1 MTAAVPQHG
10 TYGLVAEFHTD
21 RELVRA
27 ARRAREA
34 GYTKVEAYSPFP
46 VADLEEALAL
56 PRSRVP
62 LVVLVGG
69 ICGGLGGYFLQY
81 WSQVLHYPMNV
92 GGRPFHSWPAF
103 IVPTF
108 ECTILA
114 AAISGVVG
122 MILLNGLPQ
131 PYHPMFNWDRFLRA
145 SRDRFFLAIE
155 ADDPKYDRDAT
166 AKFLR
171 GLEPSEVKEVES

>member
-1 MTAAVPQHG
+1 MHAE
-10 TYGLVAEFHTD
+10 TYDGPHALVAEFHTD
-21 RELVRA
+21 QQLVSA

-34 GYTKVEAYSPFP
+34 GYTRFEAYSPFP
-46 VADLEEALAL
+46 VAGLEEAMAL

-62 LVVLVGG
+62 LVVLLGG
-69 ICGGLGGYFLQY
+69 IVGGLGGYFLQY

-92 GGRPFHSWPAF
+92 GGRPYHSWPAF

-108 ECTILA
+108 ECTILG
-114 AAISGVVG
+114 AAIAGVVG

-131 PYHPMFNWDRFLRA
+131 PYHPMFNWDHFLRA

-155 ADDPKYDRDAT
+155 ADDPKYDTRDTEA
-166 AKFLR
+166 FLR
-171 GLEPSEVKEVES
+171 SLQPSEVKEVAS